1 MDKKTYFLTWLKKR
15 IFTKRVNIIRMF
27 AINIKPL
34 TEPKINPL
42 DQLMIESGELKL
54 KDVYNE
60 DYLLNHNGI
69 NYYTIINGEKILL
82 GKYDSSVPF
91 INIREK
97 LTLEKDDLP
106 NIYETTE
113 TTYGILFLNYYC
125 FIDIAGN
132 RFPYVN
138 KHLDSCTSLEMDLF
152 KHNRLNEN
160 DPDYLSI
167 PDHITPCR
175 NRLQQLGTFT
185 SLFVPAATRKIISS
199 PKEILEKRDR
209 LLAEYRK
216 PDGSIS
222 VTDVTMIQNILK
234 QDMKNYVESDEDY
247 GGLITD
253 RSWGN
258 TLMGMNVMIGAV
270 KRFDKQGAYDVIT
283 DCFMDGINSK
293 NMVSFVNISRAGSF
307 YRGHET
313 QLGGVEVKGL
323 QRVIDNQVVI
333 EDCNTKYYLEIK
345 ITNINFSSYKGRYHM
360 VNGEKALVTEDCI
373 GKTIKL
379 RSPARCGASSPNLCL
394 TCMGEIFRG
403 YESKIPV
410 MSSKPASDML
420 NNMMKAIHD
429 TTIRLTTYDPLIAF
443 Y

>member
-1 MDKKTYFLTWLKKR
+1 MDKKTYFLAWLKNR
-15 IFTKRVNIIRMF
+15 LFTKRVNIIRMF
-27 AINIKPL
+27 AINIQPL
-34 TEPKINPL
+34 AKPKINPL
-42 DQLMIESGELKL
+42 DQVMIDNGEIKL
-54 KDVYNE
+54 KEVYNE

-69 NYYTIINGEKILL
+69 NYFTIIDGEKIDL
-82 GKYDSSVPF
+82 GAYTTKEPY

-97 LTLEKDDLP
+97 LTLEAGELP
-106 NIYETTE
+106 NVHETIE

-125 FIDIAGN
+125 FIDITKE

-138 KHLDSCTSLEMDLF
+138 KHLNSCTSLEMDLF
-152 KHNRLNEN
+152 KQNRLPED
-160 DPDYLSI
+160 DPNHLSI
-167 PDHITPCR
+167 PLHINPCR

-185 SLFVPAATRKIISS
+185 SLFVPAATRKIIST
-199 PKEILEKRDR
+199 PKEILEKRDK
-209 LLAEYRK
+209 LLEEYRK
-216 PDGSIS
+216 PDGTIS
-222 VTDVTMIQNILK
+222 VTDVTMIQNMLK
-234 QDMKNYVESDEDY
+234 QDMKEYVESDEDY

-258 TLMGMNVMIGAV
+258 TLMGMNVMVGAV
-270 KRFDKQGAYDVIT
+270 QRFDKPGTYDVIT
-283 DCFMDGINSK
+283 DCFMDGINAK

-313 QLGGVEVKGL
+313 QLGGVKVKEL

-333 EDCNTKYYLEIK
+333 EDCNTPYYLEIK
-345 ITNINFSSYKGRYHM
+345 LNDINFSSYKGRYHM
-360 VNGEKALVTEDCI
+360 VNGEKTLVTQDYI

-379 RSPARCGASSPNLCL
+379 RSPTRCGASSPNLCL

-403 YESKIPV
+403 YENKIPV

-429 TTIRLTTYDPLIAF
+429 TTIRLTIYDPVIAF